1 MIVICAEVILCTS
14 CIVCSTIVL
23 RVHDHPALKPI
34 PHWARHIFLKKI
46 APRLNITVILQNE
59 NFDLYPITQ
68 VAANGHPPNHHVTKS
83 TNQIHRKWSA
93 KVSPAEESTNGS
105 NPEEMFNNNN
115 LVAKNFENEVKE
127 YFRLKKKQFV
137 EEEKRRLYEEE
148 WRDLARVLDAL
159 FLIIWGA
166 LFVLMHLMMYLYL
179 YGYIQRQPLD
189 MENDFD

>member
-1 MIVICAEVILCTS
+1 M
-14 CIVCSTIVL
+14 
-23 RVHDHPALKPI
+23 
-34 PHWARHIFLKKI
+34 
-46 APRLNITVILQNE
+46 
-59 NFDLYPITQ
+59 
-68 VAANGHPPNHHVTKS
+68 
-83 TNQIHRKWSA
+83 
-93 KVSPAEESTNGS
+93 SPADESANGS

-179 YGYIQRQPLD
+179 YGYIQRQPLV
-189 MENDFD
+189 MENDFG